1 MNRFCFIDS
10 SGIIKSDPFFGTGLL
25 IVKNIGDMADKLNK
39 NSQPAKEKARQNKNT
54 QIDHLLANGQKEEVI
69 KLLRNNSRFEMKFDN
84 VRASVEI
91 YYERMIDIFL
101 SDKDNRFSAMIV
113 DKQNPQFDGDGIED
127 AWETYT
133 KYAANLIVAELKNLK
148 GDKLCIVLDEIT
160 RPRNKP
166 LSLEDT
172 LLSKIRT
179 EVTKDPTLNFDDI
192 FGAFSIESHS
202 NFLLQMSDLLL
213 GAVMYDYK
221 KKSELVTHHTEIR
234 KEPLVNK
241 LRSTFGVPSLAGNF
255 KNDSLAYFN
264 VFECV

>member
-39 NSQPAKEKARQNKNT
+39 NSQPAKEKTRANKNK
-54 QIDHLLANGQKEEVI
+54 QIEHLIANGKQDEVI
-69 KLLRNNSRFEMKFDN
+69 KILRNNSRFEMKFDN
-84 VRASVEI
+84 IRASTEI
-91 YYERMIDIFL
+91 YYERMVDIFL

-113 DKQNPQFDGDGIED
+113 DKQNPQFDGSCIED

-133 KYAANLIVAELKNLK
+133 KYAASLIVEELKNLK

-179 EVTKDPTLNFDDI
+179 EINKNPSLNFDDI

-221 KKSELVTHHTEIR
+221 RKMGLTSHKTELKKES
-234 KEPLVNK
+234 LVNK
-241 LRSTFGVPSLAGNF
+241 LRSTFGVSSLACNF

-264 VFECV
+264 VFECI